1 MSENWVSEDLKERL
15 IDSMRVASTPQ
26 LMPARQGN
34 LSVRDPDTGYLAITP
49 HAYAY
54 AVMTV
59 EDLVVLDP
67 TGSKVAGQHEPSADS
82 RVHATVYR
90 ERDDVNAVIHS
101 EPPYVNAFGALG
113 REIHII
119 TTNGLKSSRGD
130 VPIMPFWGGPR
141 DEEFALEMLQ
151 VMGDRD
157 AVIWRNHGLVVVGDS
172 IELAVDKTIGVEFN
186 AQVLF
191 IALQVGQPQGLRY
204 GENSTI
210 LTSDLGD

>member
-1 MSENWVSEDLKERL
+1 MSEDWVSEDLKERL

-67 TGSKVAGQHEPSADS
+67 TGSKVAGQHQPSADS
-82 RVHATVYR
+82 LVHATVYK

-141 DEEFALEMLQ
+141 NEEFALEMLQ

-172 IELAVDKTIGVEFN
+172 I
-186 AQVLF
+186 
-191 IALQVGQPQGLRY
+191 
-204 GENSTI
+204 
-210 LTSDLGD
+210 

>member
-1 MSENWVSEDLKERL
+1 MSKDWVSGKLKERL
-15 IDSMRVASTPQ
+15 INSMRVASTPE

-90 ERDDVNAVIHS
+90 ERSDVNAVIHS

-113 REIHII
+113 REINTI

-141 DEEFALEMLQ
+141 DENFALEMLKI
-151 VMGDRD
+151 MGDRD
-157 AVIWRNHGLVVVGDS
+157 AVIWRNHGLVVVSDS

-191 IALQVGQPQGLRY
+191 IALQVGQPQALRY
-204 GENSTI
+204 GEDSKMM
-210 LTSDLGD
+210 TSDLGE